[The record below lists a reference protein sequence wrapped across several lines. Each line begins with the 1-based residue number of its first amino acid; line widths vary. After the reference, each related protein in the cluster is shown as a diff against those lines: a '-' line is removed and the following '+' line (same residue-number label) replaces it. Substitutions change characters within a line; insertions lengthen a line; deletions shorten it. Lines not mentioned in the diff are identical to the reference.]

1 MTNQPFP
8 GLTSK
13 VMTPDGTVTPVWRA
27 FFQTLWDRTGASN
40 SGGLA
45 PSAGSPNQTFAAAP
59 AASPLQVVTLGQATG
74 LYQPKGAYAARSGS
88 IMQAFDVGTALVSS
102 NAVNLS
108 QANAIAATAVAPLA
122 PQANPVFSGVVS
134 LPVYTVAT
142 LPAGSSGAVAFVS
155 DATARTF
162 GTAPTGSGT
171 LGVPVF
177 YGGAGWLMG

>member
-8 GLTSK
+8 NLTSK

-27 FFQTLWDRTGASN
+27 FFQALWDRTGSSN

-59 AASPLQVVTLGQATG
+59 ATSPLQVVTLGQATG
-74 LYQPKGAYAARSGS
+74 LYQPKGAYAALSGS
-88 IMQAFDVGTALVSS
+88 ILQAFDV
-102 NAVNLS
+102 
-108 QANAIAATAVAPLA
+108 ATAVASTNAVSLSQAQAIAAPLA
-122 PQANPVFSGVVS
+122 PIASPIFTGVVS

-162 GTAPTGSGT
+162 GSAPTGGGT
-171 LGVPVF
+171 LGVTVF
-177 YGGAGWLMG
+177 WGGAGWLMG